1 MVTIPKIYNVYFV
14 ASIATVG
21 GMLFGFDISS
31 MSLIIGTS
39 QYIKYF
45 HDPSGTRQGGITAAM
60 AGGSILGAAASGYVS
75 NKLGR
80 RDAIFVAC
88 IWWMIGTTLQVACN
102 GIAMLIVGRLIN
114 GLCVGV
120 TSSQVPVYLAEISK
134 KEKRGSILCIQQWAI
149 EWGML
154 IMYFLSYGWSFYTAT
169 PTGSFRG
176 AWAMQY
182 IPCVCLMLGIPF
194 LPRSPR
200 WLAKVGREA
209 QAIQTL
215 ADIQAGGNQRD
226 PLVLAEWNEICTV
239 LEAERA
245 GASKGWHRFY
255 RNGMWKRTLAGCS
268 AQAWQQ
274 LTGANVMTYYIV
286 YVFEMAGLRGNVAL
300 YSSGIEYAVFIVG
313 TAVALLII
321 DRTGRRPLL
330 IYGAICMG
338 ICMFVVGGILGSYGT
353 YLPRGLNGN
362 LDVRITVSGAPSYV
376 VIILVMVYSVT
387 LAPIAWVYAAEVWS
401 LETRAVGMGMAT
413 LSNWSFNFAIGFLI
427 PPGFKNITWKLFMIF
442 GTLSMAAAIQFFFTF
457 PETGGKTVE
466 EVEPLFLPGAV
477 KPWKTELGHS
487 LLDDKVRQ
495 MSVSGGNQVKESDH
509 EQRLEKLDEQEAMTA
524 V

>member
-1 MVTIPKIYNVYFV
+1 
-14 ASIATVG
+14 
-21 GMLFGFDISS
+21 
-31 MSLIIGTS
+31 MSLVIGTS
-39 QYIKYF
+39 QYSKYF
-45 HDPSGTRQGGITAAM
+45 HDPSGVRQGGITAAM
-60 AGGSILGAAASGYVS
+60 AGGSILGALASGYIS
-75 NKLGR
+75 NKIGR

-102 GIAMLIVGRLIN
+102 GIAMLIVGRIVN
-114 GLCVGV
+114 GLCVGI

-176 AWAMQY
+176 AWSMQY
-182 IPCVCLMLGIPF
+182 IPCVFLMMGIPF

-226 PLVLAEWNEICTV
+226 PLVLAEWEEICTV

-245 GASKGWHRFY
+245 GSSKGLQRFY
-255 RNGMWKRTLAGCS
+255 KNGMWKRTLAGCS

-330 IYGAICMG
+330 IYGAISMG
-338 ICMFVVGGILGSYGT
+338 VCMFVVGGILGSYGT
-353 YLPRGLNGN
+353 YLPHGLNGN
-362 LDVRITVSGAPSYV
+362 LDVRITVSGAASYV
-376 VIILVMVYSVT
+376 VIVFSYGKYSILSSQG
-387 LAPIAWVYAAEVWS
+387 E
-401 LETRAVGMGMAT
+401 
-413 LSNWSFNFAIGFLI
+413 
-427 PPGFKNITWKLFMIF
+427 KLM
-442 GTLSMAAAIQFFFTF
+442 LTF
-457 PETGGKTVE
+457 PN
-466 EVEPLFLPGAV
+466 
-477 KPWKTELGHS
+477 S
-487 LLDDKVRQ
+487 
-495 MSVSGGNQVKESDH
+495 
-509 EQRLEKLDEQEAMTA
+509 MT
-524 V
+524 